1 MYTLKDSANDY
12 AFDDASRVLVWLT
25 LGISIFHIYFPM
37 EALNR
42 KLLPVHQK
50 ACETKTFNEARL
62 NFTTDYDIENP
73 LTHTSALK
81 KHIQRLGKST
91 EPQNR
96 ERALLLQGLRLGH
109 FLGLTDLL
117 NPKTESVTEKSSIH
131 QKETRD
137 LEDLIENE
145 NEENSIDWNFL
156 HIYTRKIKENQ
167 QDAII
172 KQSIKKVPVVGSLFR
187 GLYGQ
192 KPKNKGFAKVEN
204 MSPNA
209 EEEELRLASSHNK
222 IHPIS

>member
-1 MYTLKDSANDY
+1 
-12 AFDDASRVLVWLT
+12 
-25 LGISIFHIYFPM
+25 M

-81 KHIQRLGKST
+81 RHIQRLGKST
-91 EPQNR
+91 EPQNK

-117 NPKTESVTEKSSIH
+117 NPKTDSVTEKSSIH

-156 HIYTRKIKENQ
+156 HIYTRKIRENQ

-192 KPKNKGFAKVEN
+192 KPREKGFAKVEN
-204 MSPNA
+204 MSPNV
-209 EEEELRLASSHNK
+209 EEEELRLASSNNK